1 MLGDG
6 GWWPITPTA
15 KDVGASKGGSGLNK
29 ARRIRYALPVLC
41 FDFYLVGK
49 RASYCSFF
57 FDYCGP
63 SCTGIVSIYIE
74 SIELFFQYAIM
85 RHQVLIPIGFS
96 CWNFAIYSLSPL
108 RCSPLKLNSEVR
120 DSWAL
125 HYNPAASSK
134 ATPVVNY
141 ENDTW
146 EDADLEPVMAWLEDT
161 LKDRRT
167 KTRRRNISKVSWD
180 HFTYLFGVLFPAYGY
195 QFGKPKFA
203 EIHVCDRTYTHTL
216 DWGKVV
222 GFTRVVKW
230 NRYHQ
235 GNYYK

>member
-49 RASYCSFF
+49 RASYCRCFV
-57 FDYCGP
+57 DYCGQ
-63 SCTGIVSIYIE
+63 SCTGIISIYIYIE
-74 SIELFFQYAIM
+74 SRAVFSICEYFKFWSLLDFQA
-85 RHQVLIPIGFS
+85 QVNP
-96 CWNFAIYSLSPL
+96 CWIFAIYSLPPL

-167 KTRRRNISKVSWD
+167 KTRRLDISNVSWD

-203 EIHVCDRTYTHTL
+203 EIHACDREHIR
-216 DWGKVV
+216 
-222 GFTRVVKW
+222 TRSTEEKLWVS
-230 NRYHQ
+230 H
-235 GNYYK
+235 G

>member
-1 MLGDG
+1 MYRHN
-6 GWWPITPTA
+6 IH
-15 KDVGASKGGSGLNK
+15 
-29 ARRIRYALPVLC
+29 
-41 FDFYLVGK
+41 
-49 RASYCSFF
+49 
-57 FDYCGP
+57 
-63 SCTGIVSIYIE
+63 IYIE
-74 SIELFFQYAIM
+74 SRAVFSICEYFKFWSLLDFQA
-85 RHQVLIPIGFS
+85 QVNP
-96 CWNFAIYSLSPL
+96 CWIFAIYSLPPL

-167 KTRRRNISKVSWD
+167 KTRRRDISNVSWD

-203 EIHVCDRTYTHTL
+203 EIHVCDREHIR
-216 DWGKVV
+216 
-222 GFTRVVKW
+222 TRSTEEKLWVS
-230 NRYHQ
+230 H
-235 GNYYK
+235 G